1 MAISAQ
7 SVKELRDKTGAGM
20 MDCKK
25 ALAEMNGDMDK
36 AIKHLREKGL
46 AEAKKRS
53 GREAKEGT
61 ITVISS
67 ADGNTV
73 CMVEV
78 NCETDFVS
86 RTDEYQKFV
95 QDVAQS
101 VLDNGAADVQELP
114 QELQNK
120 VKEAIA
126 SFGENILI
134 RKIARFTKS
143 DEQSSFFQTYIH
155 LNGSVGVI
163 VEFILEKGSHAEN
176 EQFREAA
183 KNIALQIASMSPL
196 AVSRDDFPQDVLDE
210 QKDIFAKQAKE
221 SGKPENIVEKIVNGK
236 IQKYLSE
243 FTLEGQKYVK
253 NSDITVKKYL
263 QEVGQSID
271 GNIAVKRFARFKLGE
286 E

>member
-1 MAISAQ
+1 VAISAQ

-25 ALAEMNGDMDK
+25 ALAEMNGDMDR
-36 AIKHLREKGL
+36 AIKYLREKGL

-53 GREAKEGT
+53 GKDAKEGI

-86 RTDEYQKFV
+86 RTDEYKEFV
-95 QDVAQS
+95 RDIAQS
-101 VLDNGAADVQELP
+101 VLDNGVTDAQELP
-114 QELQNK
+114 QEIQNK

-134 RKIARFTKS
+134 RRIARFTKS
-143 DEQSSFFQTYIH
+143 DELDSFFQTYIH

-163 VEFILEKGSHAEN
+163 VEFVLEDGSHAEN
-176 EQFREAA
+176 AHFREAA
-183 KNIALQIASMSPL
+183 KNVALQIASMAPL

-221 SGKPENIVEKIVNGK
+221 SGKPEHIIEKIVNGK
-236 IQKYLSE
+236 IAKYLSD

-253 NSDITVKKYL
+253 NSDITVKTYL
-263 QEVGQSID
+263 QEVRQSVD